1 MLINIFYIIYLL
13 VIAFIALGIG
23 TRTSNNETIQN
34 ARKNLDWEGDY
45 TGIVMLSGGPV
56 VDARIKLNSDN
67 SFEMD
72 YVYLGKAYS
81 PFNAE
86 GKFRWDNGGNIIMI
100 DINDTP
106 SYYLITKNMMTLLD
120 NKGNPIDNY
129 VLKKRLQL

>member
-1 MLINIFYIIYLL
+1 MGINYFYIIYLL
-13 VIAFIALGIG
+13 VIAFIVLGIG
-23 TRTSNNETIQN
+23 SHVSNRETIQN

-56 VDARIKLNSDN
+56 VDARIKLNTDN

-86 GKFRWDNGGNIIMI
+86 GKFRWDSTGNIIMI
-100 DINDTP
+100 DINDAP
-106 SYYLITKNMMTLLD
+106 SCYFVTKNMMTLLD
-120 NKGNPIDNY
+120 KKGSPIDNY
-129 VLKKRLQL
+129 VLKKRPQL

>member
-1 MLINIFYIIYLL
+1 MINILYLIYLL

-23 TRTSNNETIQN
+23 AHASNNETIQN

-56 VDARIKLNSDN
+56 VDARIKLNTDN

-86 GKFRWDNGGNIIMI
+86 GKFRWDNTGNIIMI
-100 DINDTP
+100 DINTAP
-106 SYYLITKNMMTLLD
+106 TYYLVTKNMMTLLD
-120 NKGNPIDNY
+120 HKGSPIDNY
-129 VLKKRLQL
+129 VLKKRPQL

>member
-1 MLINIFYIIYLL
+1 MVINIFYIIYLL

-23 TRTSNNETIQN
+23 SFASNNESNQN
-34 ARKNLDWEGDY
+34 ARKNIDWEGDY

-56 VDARIKLNSDN
+56 VDARIKLNTDN

-86 GKFRWDNGGNIIMI
+86 GKFRWDNTGNIIMI
-100 DINDTP
+100 DINDVP
-106 SYYLITKNMMTLLD
+106 SYYLVTKNMMTLLD
-120 NKGNPIDNY
+120 HKGSPIDNY
-129 VLKKRLQL
+129 VLKKRPQL